1 VSSRRLWH
9 ICTRRLLAQCV
20 VLNTA
25 AAVWEPVWEGA
36 RPRRPQAD
44 TATSVGL
51 ACREDLQYSL
61 GDEPICGQH
70 VSRTAPRAVDRVQP
84 SSLTEHWA
92 SRCPAAA
99 QTFRVR
105 SSDLSSGV
113 YYIGVFNMD
122 YFLHDA
128 ISYRLQ
134 VQRAAQHLCPAPL
147 GAAPRPAAR
156 PCEACLAVPLCARMR
171 RGGTLTGNIPGCSPP
186 LYWQNV
192 RAGMPRPACNPSALG
207 L

>member
-1 VSSRRLWH
+1 VRRVYAGPSAACGAAWFVQQAG
-9 ICTRRLLAQCV
+9 TR
-20 VLNTA
+20 
-25 AAVWEPVWEGA
+25 
-36 RPRRPQAD
+36 
-44 TATSVGL
+44 
-51 ACREDLQYSL
+51 
-61 GDEPICGQH
+61 PICFCEGQH
-70 VSRTAPRAVDRVQP
+70 QKWALPRALSVSRAAPQGYDEVHV
-84 SSLTEHWA
+84 
-92 SRCPAAA
+92 PALKPKP
-99 QTFRVR
+99 FGEDER
-105 SSDLSSGV
+105 L